1 MISLE
6 SATGTMPLDSVST
19 GCIIGSLAEIDPDAC
34 LAISAFSAISTS
46 LTGAVILTEA

>member
-1 MISLE
+1 LE
-6 SATGTMPLDSVST
+6 SATGAMPLDSVST